1 MAAGQYDRGA
11 RIAASETA
19 RRKRLKEAENRMSS
33 PTDQEQQSHS
43 PFASASI
50 RHTALRVPDM
60 EASKRWFVEKLDFR
74 VLREWQIDEHRCAWV
89 CPSGDG
95 SLHVEIVGGNSPEP
109 NPEFGTVEET
119 HEYSGYHHVSILV
132 ESLDAA
138 LAELRRRGVR
148 LVGDPFMIRAV
159 SRRVAFIAD
168 PWGNLVEVAEVAA

>member
-1 MAAGQYDRGA
+1 
-11 RIAASETA
+11 
-19 RRKRLKEAENRMSS
+19 MSS

-159 SRRVAFIAD
+159 RRRVAFIAD